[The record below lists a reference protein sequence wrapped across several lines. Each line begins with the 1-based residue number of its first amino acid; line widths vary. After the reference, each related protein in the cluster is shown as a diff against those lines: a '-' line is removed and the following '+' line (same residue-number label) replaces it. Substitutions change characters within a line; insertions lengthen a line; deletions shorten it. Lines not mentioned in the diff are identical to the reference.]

1 MIVAHLIGGNE
12 IEGISEGI
20 VIINGNQ
27 LETSYEDLVA
37 VCGNISL
44 GDLDTTK
51 DERYIRQD
59 YIQSVR
65 EYSDGELGADFVD
78 DNHLVEQ
85 ICYSHY
91 KVDFEKK
98 TLKLTIDTYN

>member
-12 IEGISEGI
+12 IEGISKGV
-20 VIINGNQ
+20 VIINGKQ

-51 DERYIRQD
+51 DEVYIRRD
-59 YIQSVR
+59 YIRLV
-65 EYSDGELGADFVD
+65 EDFDDELGEDFVD
-78 DNHLVEQ
+78 DNHLVEE

-91 KVDFEKK
+91 KVDFEKR
-98 TLKLTIDTYN
+98 TLTLTIDTYN